1 MNELVAED
9 LTVEQASEYVQ
20 QIKAN
25 IAKVLIG
32 QELVIENVLTV
43 LFAGG
48 HVLLEGIPGLG
59 KTILVRALSQ
69 SLSVS
74 SSRIQFTP
82 DLMPSDVLGHSLY
95 DMKSGQFTT
104 KRGPAFTNLL
114 LADEIN
120 RAPAKT
126 QSALLEV
133 MQEQQITLDGE
144 TISLESPFMVLA
156 TQNPLDQ
163 EGTYPL
169 PEAELD
175 RFMMKIELDFPSK
188 ESEVALLKLNT
199 DLLSNEKKVDSLS
212 SLIDKTMIESIKNL
226 ACSITVD
233 EKIYQYAV
241 DIVNKTRHWHGVLHG
256 AGLRGSINLLKAA
269 KVNALMHGRD
279 FVVPDDIKLV
289 APNILRHRLILSA
302 ELELEGINQ
311 SHLINELL
319 KSVEAPRI

>member
-1 MNELVAED
+1 MNQA
-9 LTVEQASEYVQ
+9 VEQQLTIEQA
-20 QIKAN
+20 AN
-25 IAKVLIG
+25 IVLEIKQRIGKVLIG
-32 QELVIENVLTV
+32 QDVVVENVLTA

-48 HVLLEGIPGLG
+48 HVLLEGVPGLG

-69 SLSVS
+69 CLAVD

-95 DMKSGQFTT
+95 DMKSGEFIT
-104 KRGPAFTNLL
+104 KKGPAFTNML

-133 MQEQQITLDGE
+133 MQEQQITIEGE
-144 TISLESPFMVLA
+144 SIALGSPFMVLA

-175 RFMMKIELDFPSK
+175 RFMMKIELDYPEQDAEIS
-188 ESEVALLKLNT
+188 LLKLNT
-199 DLLSNEKKVDSLS
+199 GAVSNEIGIGQLASV
-212 SLIDKTMIESIKNL
+212 IDRDTIEQIKNL
-226 ACSITVD
+226 ASNITVD
-233 EKIYQYAV
+233 EQIYRYVV
-241 DIVNKTRHWHGVLHG
+241 DIVAKTRQWHGVLHG
-256 AGLRGSINLLKAA
+256 SGVRGSINLLKAA
-269 KVNALMHGRD
+269 KVNALMNGRD
-279 FVVPDDIKLV
+279 YVVPDDVKVV

-302 ELELEGINQ
+302 ELELEGGNEAYV
-311 SHLINELL
+311 INELL
-319 KSVEAPRI
+319 ESVDAPRL